1 MQWIRKKALL
11 MHSLS
16 MARDIGEDERGGRI
30 ARRLDPKDRRIL
42 IGWLKPTDSRC

>member
-1 MQWIRKKALL
+1 MDQEEGAFDAQFIHGA
-11 MHSLS
+11 
-16 MARDIGEDERGGRI
+16 DIGEDERGGRI

>member
-1 MQWIRKKALL
+1 MDHEEGAFDAQLP
-11 MHSLS
+11 